1 MQKHPWTQT
10 VIGSCLA
17 FFVTASWGQPSPAQ
31 LQMQQQ
37 QQINNM
43 LGEVQTQDT
52 LRRQGVINQQQ
63 NAARQQAWQA
73 KENAIQ
79 AQIERYRSTPYYGSL
94 AVNSLEAGVYWGGGG
109 NTNRKISE
117 EKAIAIC
124 AQNSCKILKTIYN
137 TCAAVSWPANAPQK
151 IIVST
156 NHDPQLAIQ
165 EAGQSCEKQYGA
177 ENCRISL
184 NKKTNSYAYC
194 SGYDYGAYRQK

>member
-17 FFVTASWGQPSPAQ
+17 LFVTASWGQQLSPADMGYAD
-31 LQMQQQ
+31 QMERQRAIQ
-37 QQINNM
+37 
-43 LGEVQTQDT
+43 VQN
-52 LRRQGVINQQQ
+52 INQQQ
-63 NAARQQAWQA
+63 NAARNAARQQAWQA

-156 NHDPQLAIQ
+156 NHDPQLAIK

>member
-1 MQKHPWTQT
+1 MKGQISMKLSIYTTIGISVFSTLASAQDLNNPSYGPNLQQRMMMDRQEQNYQSTENMQIQ
-10 VIGSCLA
+10 
-17 FFVTASWGQPSPAQ
+17 
-31 LQMQQQ
+31 
-37 QQINNM
+37 
-43 LGEVQTQDT
+43 
-52 LRRQGVINQQQ
+52 RQ
-63 NAARQQAWQA
+63 RQQAWQA

-79 AQIERYRSTPYYGSL
+79 AQIERYRATPYYGSL

-165 EAGQSCEKQYGA
+165 EAGQSCEKKYGE

-194 SGYDYGAYRQK
+194 SGYDYGTYRQK

>member
-1 MQKHPWTQT
+1 MKGHISMKLSIYTTIGISVFSTLASAQDLNNPSYGPNLQQRMMMDRQEQNDQSTENMQIQ
-10 VIGSCLA
+10 
-17 FFVTASWGQPSPAQ
+17 
-31 LQMQQQ
+31 
-37 QQINNM
+37 
-43 LGEVQTQDT
+43 
-52 LRRQGVINQQQ
+52 RQ
-63 NAARQQAWQA
+63 RQQAWQA

-117 EKAIAIC
+117 EKAITIC

-151 IIVST
+151 IIIST

-194 SGYDYGAYRQK
+194 SGYDYGAYSQK

>member
-1 MQKHPWTQT
+1 
-10 VIGSCLA
+10 
-17 FFVTASWGQPSPAQ
+17 
-31 LQMQQQ
+31 
-37 QQINNM
+37 
-43 LGEVQTQDT
+43 
-52 LRRQGVINQQQ
+52 
-63 NAARQQAWQA
+63 
-73 KENAIQ
+73 
-79 AQIERYRSTPYYGSL
+79 STPYYGSL

>member
-1 MQKHPWTQT
+1 MQKHPWTHIEIAT
-10 VIGSCLA
+10 SI
-17 FFVTASWGQPSPAQ
+17 TAIILINFPTHANAQYGNPWMGQA
-31 LQMQQQ
+31 
-37 QQINNM
+37 
-43 LGEVQTQDT
+43 
-52 LRRQGVINQQQ
+52 INQNIMRGKEAASEYERQ
-63 NAARQQAWQA
+63 NKQQAWQA

-109 NTNRKISE
+109 NTNRKIAE
-117 EKAIAIC
+117 EKAITIC

-165 EAGQSCEKQYGA
+165 EAGQSCEKKYGE

-194 SGYDYGAYRQK
+194 SGYDYGTYRQK

>member
-1 MQKHPWTQT
+1 MKLSIYTTIGISVFSTLASAQDLNNPSYGPNLQQRMMMDRQEQNDHSTENMQIQ
-10 VIGSCLA
+10 
-17 FFVTASWGQPSPAQ
+17 
-31 LQMQQQ
+31 
-37 QQINNM
+37 
-43 LGEVQTQDT
+43 
-52 LRRQGVINQQQ
+52 RQ
-63 NAARQQAWQA
+63 RQQAWQA

-79 AQIERYRSTPYYGSL
+79 AQIERYRATPYYGSL
-94 AVNSLEAGVYWGGGG
+94 AVYSLEAGVYWGGGG
-109 NTNRKISE
+109 NTNRKIAE
-117 EKAIAIC
+117 EKAITIC
-124 AQNSCKILKTIYN
+124 GQNSCKILKTIYN